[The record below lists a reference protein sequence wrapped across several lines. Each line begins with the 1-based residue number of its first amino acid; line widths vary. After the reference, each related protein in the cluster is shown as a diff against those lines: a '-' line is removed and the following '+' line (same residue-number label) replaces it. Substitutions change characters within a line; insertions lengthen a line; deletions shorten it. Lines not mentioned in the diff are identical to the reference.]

1 MTTNSL
7 DAVSDRDFMI
17 EIAAALSITMMHLS
31 RLSEELIV
39 WSSQEFQFVD
49 LPEGFCTGS
58 SMMPQKR
65 IPTCLS

>member
-17 EIAAALSITMMHLS
+17 EIAAAPSITMMHLS

-49 LPEGFCTGS
+49 LPEGFA
-58 SMMPQKR
+58 PAAA
-65 IPTCLS
+65 